1 MAGRLVAVKI
11 AWPRAHRIV
20 SRQDAPISAFDKLVD
35 NPLELEALLRV
46 EALTNPLA
54 RDAFKT
60 LPAIPVSR
68 RYNGPLA
75 GLIMTPFVIPRTS
88 RFSNGSYGVLY
99 AGYEEN
105 TALRESAHHQS
116 LRLNASKAPAGI
128 AISMHGFLVDVRAD
142 VTDIRHGMPD
152 VDARIYDPD
161 DYAVSAAFGRDLRD
175 TDAQGVAYSSV
186 RNPGGTCIGVFWP
199 DAIRTAARRDRWLF
213 YWDGSEISKVARV
226 HD

>member
-1 MAGRLVAVKI
+1 MVAVKI

-128 AISMHGFLVDVRAD
+128 AISMHGFLVDV
-142 VTDIRHGMPD
+142 
-152 VDARIYDPD
+152 
-161 DYAVSAAFGRDLRD
+161 
-175 TDAQGVAYSSV
+175 
-186 RNPGGTCIGVFWP
+186 
-199 DAIRTAARRDRWLF
+199 
-213 YWDGSEISKVARV
+213 
-226 HD
+226 